1 MKVSLFKIGIMLS
14 IVGISWISMVFL
26 QGDRI
31 SEEFLLE
38 SSNSHKI
45 DMSFA
50 GEDIGYYK
58 VFMPNFSGDEVFVQV
73 LDTVGNV
80 ISEQSVHTKMSVAYF
95 DYEKTGKYSVK
106 IVNVSKNPINIQV
119 EFGDTNSKEM
129 IPAGIIILVG
139 SIMIILAS
147 YMKLKNYKIAQPDEN
162 IS

>member
-1 MKVSLFKIGIMLS
+1 MLS